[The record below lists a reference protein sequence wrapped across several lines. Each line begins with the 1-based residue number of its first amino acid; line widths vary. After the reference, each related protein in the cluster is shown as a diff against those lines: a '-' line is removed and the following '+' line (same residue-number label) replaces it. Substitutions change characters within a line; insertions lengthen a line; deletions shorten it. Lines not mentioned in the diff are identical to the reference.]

1 MEFKI
6 NIHEQEINVLFIKNR
21 RLKHSYMKIL
31 DENTIRVKGNLFF
44 TKNDAKEFIHS
55 KSEWIVKHI
64 SRLKNKKIDSNE
76 FYYLGEKCVLENFDE
91 KISDI
96 DEFYRKKAKEIIPNI
111 VEQYSH
117 EMQLFPNS
125 LKFRKNK
132 SRWGSCSFSNN
143 INLNIY
149 LMKLPL
155 VAIEYVVI
163 HELAHIKQKNHSKQ
177 FWNLVLKYC
186 PDYKNCEKMIKNY

>member
-1 MEFKI
+1 LEFKI